1 MSRSPITLMPDVRP
15 NTGPRA
21 LPSSGES
28 TMLVDAEEAPRLS
41 AYKDILLDHKWLIAG
56 IVVVALL
63 IGLAYVTFATPVYR
77 ANLLVQV
84 EDSAPDSKSFLNE
97 TTGMF
102 EVKTPVTG
110 ELQVLGSRMVLNA
123 AAEQAGLLTSAQPRY
138 LPLVGSWLARRAVGL
153 SDPVLGG
160 YVMGTE
166 RIDVAR
172 FNVPVSLEDT
182 APFVVTTLGGGRYTV
197 RHDLLEAP
205 LEGVVGQPL
214 RKTLPDGVLDIELS
228 QLTGKPGA
236 EFNVSA
242 ASLERAV
249 DGLQGRLQL
258 AEQGRQSNVIG
269 VTLEDTDRT
278 RLARVLNAIADQ
290 YLRQNMER
298 KSAEAEKT
306 IAFLDKQLPAFEQQL
321 RASEDAFARFRNQ
334 NGTVAFDEEA
344 KVFLNRTSTLQSS
357 LLELQQKRRDAEPN
371 FTDQSP
377 RVMTL
382 DKQIAAVQSEL
393 GGLNSRIAGM
403 PNVQRDALRLERDVR
418 VNSAL
423 FQSMQN
429 NALQMRLLK
438 EGKTGNVRLVDKAA
452 VSKVPVKP
460 QKMIVLALA
469 LVLGLMVG
477 PALAIWRSH
486 SRPGV
491 HNPDEIEAHTGLD
504 VYAVV
509 PHSPEQLLIDRGIG
523 RKKPTGTLL
532 ADVSPHSHPIEALRE
547 LRVGLKIAMA
557 EASNNRILITGATPG
572 IGKSFIARNF
582 AMLLAQSG
590 KRVLLINAD
599 LRKRDL
605 SGAFTFQ
612 HEGGLSELLTGK
624 LSAQQAIHTQVRP
637 NLDMLTTGKLPRLP
651 ADMLE
656 SEAFTF
662 ALDELSSRYDSVV
675 IDSAP
680 VLVAADAAAVAPTC
694 GLVLLV
700 ARAGKSQ
707 LGELNESV
715 RRLAKAGVTIDG
727 VLFNGMDFSRRY
739 NGNQG
744 YRHGGYRYSEYQ
756 YTAEAA

>member
-1 MSRSPITLMPDVRP
+1 MSRSPITLTPDVRARTLT
-15 NTGPRA
+15 N
-21 LPSSGES
+21 SGES

-41 AYKDILLDHKWLIAG
+41 AYKDILLDHKWLIAC
-56 IVVVALL
+56 IVALTLL
-63 IGLAYVTFATPVYR
+63 IGLAYVTLATPVYR

-102 EVKTPVTG
+102 EVKTPVSG
-110 ELQVLGSRMVLNA
+110 EIQVLGSRMVLNA
-123 AAEQAGLLTSAQPRY
+123 AAEQAGLQTSAQPRY
-138 LPLVGSWLARRAVGL
+138 LPLVGPWLARRAVGF
-153 SDPVLGG
+153 SDPLLGG
-160 YVMGTE
+160 YVSGTE
-166 RIDVAR
+166 RIDVTR
-172 FNVPVSLEDT
+172 FNVPPSLEDT
-182 APFVVTTLGGGRYTV
+182 GPFIITTLGGGRYRV
-197 RHDLLEAP
+197 SHELLDVP

-214 RKTLPDGVLDIELS
+214 RQTLSDGVVDIQLS
-228 QLTGKPGA
+228 QLSGKPGA
-236 EFNVSA
+236 QFNVYA
-242 ASLERAV
+242 ASLDRAV
-249 DGLQGRLQL
+249 DALQGRLQMV
-258 AEQGRQSNVIG
+258 EQGRQSNVIG
-269 VTLEDTDRT
+269 VTLEDSNRV
-278 RLARVLNAIADQ
+278 RLAAVLNAIAEQ

-306 IAFLDKQLPAFEQQL
+306 ITFLNTQLPIFERQL
-321 RASEDAFARFRNQ
+321 RASEDAYAHFRNE

-344 KVFLNRTSTLQSS
+344 KVWLAKTATLQTS
-357 LLELQQKRRDAEPN
+357 LLDLQQKRRETEPY
-371 FTDQSP
+371 FTDQSS
-377 RVMTL
+377 RVLTL
-382 DKQIAAVQSEL
+382 DKQIGAVQGEL
-393 GGLNSRIAGM
+393 GALNSRIAGM

-418 VNSAL
+418 VNGAL
-423 FQSMQN
+423 YQSMQSN
-429 NALQMRLLK
+429 VLQMRLLK

-460 QKMIVLALA
+460 QKLIVLALA
-469 LVLGLMVG
+469 LVLGLMAG
-477 PALAIWRSH
+477 PALAIWRSR

-491 HNPDEIEAHTGLD
+491 HNPEEIEVHTGLD

-509 PHSPEQLLIDRGIG
+509 PHSPEQLLIDRGTG
-523 RKKPTGTLL
+523 RKKSSGTLL

-557 EASNNRILITGATPG
+557 EASNNRILVTGATPG

-605 SGAFTFQ
+605 SGTFSLP

-624 LSAQQAIHTQVRP
+624 LSAQQAIHVQVRP
-637 NLDMLTTGKLPRLP
+637 NLDVLTTGKLPRLP

-656 SEAFTF
+656 SAAFTV

-680 VLVAADAAAVAPTC
+680 VLVAADAAAVAPAC

-715 RRLAKAGVTIDG
+715 RRLAKAGVKIDG

-739 NGNQG
+739 NGNQA
-744 YRHGGYRYSEYQ
+744 YRHGGYKYSEYE
-756 YTAEAA
+756 YAAKAA

>member
-1 MSRSPITLMPDVRP
+1 MSRSLTTLTPDVRA
-15 NTGPRA
+15 RA
-21 LPSSGES
+21 LTTHGEG
-28 TMLVDAEEAPRLS
+28 TMLVDAEDAPRLS
-41 AYKDILLDHKWLIAG
+41 AYKDILIDHKWLIVC
-56 IVVVALL
+56 IVVLSLL
-63 IGLAYVTFATPVYR
+63 IGFAYATLATPVYR

-123 AAEQAGLLTSAQPRY
+123 AAEQAGLLTNAQPRY

-153 SDPVLGG
+153 SDPLLGG
-160 YVMGTE
+160 YVSGTE
-166 RIDVAR
+166 SIDVTR
-172 FNVPVSLEDT
+172 FTVPPSLEDT
-182 APFVVTTLGGGRYTV
+182 GPFIVTTLGGGRYRV
-197 RHDLLEAP
+197 SHELLDTP
-205 LEGVVGQPL
+205 IEGVVGQPL
-214 RKTLPDGVLDIELS
+214 RKTLSDGVLDIQLGQLS
-228 QLTGKPGA
+228 AKPGA
-236 EFNVSA
+236 EFNVYA
-242 ASLERAV
+242 ASLDRAV
-249 DGLQGRLQL
+249 DALQGRLQMV
-258 AEQGRQSNVIG
+258 EQGRQSNVIG
-269 VTLEDTDRT
+269 VTLEDSNRV
-278 RLARVLNAIADQ
+278 RLAAVLNAIAEQ

-306 IAFLDKQLPAFEQQL
+306 ITFLNTQLPIFERQL
-321 RASEDAFARFRNQ
+321 RASEDAYARFRNE

-344 KVFLNRTSTLQSS
+344 KVWLAKTATLQTS
-357 LLELQQKRRDAEPN
+357 LLDLQQKRRETEPY
-371 FTDQSP
+371 FTDQSA
-377 RVMTL
+377 RVQTL
-382 DKQIAAVQSEL
+382 DRQIGAVKGEL
-393 GGLNSRIAGM
+393 GALNSRISGM

-418 VNSAL
+418 VNGAL
-423 FQSMQN
+423 YQSMQSN
-429 NALQMRLLK
+429 VLQMRLLK

-452 VSKVPVKP
+452 VAKVPVKP
-460 QKMIVLALA
+460 QKLIVLALA
-469 LVLGLMVG
+469 LVLGLMLG
-477 PALAIWRSH
+477 PALAIWRSR
-486 SRPGV
+486 SLPGV
-491 HNPDEIEAHTGLD
+491 HNPDEIEIHTGLN

-509 PHSPEQLLIDRGIG
+509 PHSPEQRLLDRGG
-523 RKKPTGTLL
+523 YKKRRRSKLL
-532 ADVSPHSHPIEALRE
+532 ADVSPHSHPIEALRG

-572 IGKSFIARNF
+572 IGKSFIAGNF

-605 SGAFTFQ
+605 NSIFSLQ

-624 LSAQQAIHTQVRP
+624 LNTQQAIHAQVRP
-637 NLDMLTTGKLPRLP
+637 NLDVLTTGKLPRLP

-656 SEAFTF
+656 SEAFTR
-662 ALDELSSRYDSVV
+662 ALDELSPRYDCVV

-680 VLVAADAAAVAPTC
+680 VLVAADAAAVAPAC

-700 ARAGKSQ
+700 VRAGKSQ

-756 YTAEAA
+756 YVAEAA

>member
-1 MSRSPITLMPDVRP
+1 
-15 NTGPRA
+15 
-21 LPSSGES
+21 
-28 TMLVDAEEAPRLS
+28 MLVDAEEAPRLS
-41 AYKDILLDHKWLIAG
+41 AYKDILLDHKWLIAC
-56 IVVVALL
+56 IVALTLL
-63 IGLAYVTFATPVYR
+63 IGLAYVTLATPVYR

-102 EVKTPVTG
+102 EVKTPVSG
-110 ELQVLGSRMVLNA
+110 EIQVLGSRMVLNA
-123 AAEQAGLLTSAQPRY
+123 AAEQAGLQTSAQPRY
-138 LPLVGSWLARRAVGL
+138 LPLVGPWLARRAVGF
-153 SDPVLGG
+153 SDPLLGG
-160 YVMGTE
+160 YVSGTE
-166 RIDVAR
+166 RIDVTR
-172 FNVPVSLEDT
+172 FNVPPSLEDT
-182 APFVVTTLGGGRYTV
+182 GPFIITTLGGGRYRV
-197 RHDLLEAP
+197 SHELLDVP

-214 RKTLPDGVLDIELS
+214 RQTLSDGVVDIQLGQLS
-228 QLTGKPGA
+228 GKPGA
-236 EFNVSA
+236 QFNVYA
-242 ASLERAV
+242 ASLDRAV
-249 DGLQGRLQL
+249 DALQGRLQMV
-258 AEQGRQSNVIG
+258 EQGRQSNVIG
-269 VTLEDTDRT
+269 VTLEDSNRV
-278 RLARVLNAIADQ
+278 RLAAVLNAIAEQ

-306 IAFLDKQLPAFEQQL
+306 IMFLNTQLPIFERQL
-321 RASEDAFARFRNQ
+321 RASEDAYAHFRNE

-344 KVFLNRTSTLQSS
+344 KVWLAKTATLQTS
-357 LLELQQKRRDAEPN
+357 LLDLQQKRRETEPY
-371 FTDQSP
+371 FTDQSS
-377 RVMTL
+377 RVLTL
-382 DKQIAAVQSEL
+382 DKQIGAVQGEL
-393 GGLNSRIAGM
+393 GALNSRIAGM

-418 VNSAL
+418 VNGAL
-423 FQSMQN
+423 YQSMQSN
-429 NALQMRLLK
+429 VLQMRLLK

-460 QKMIVLALA
+460 QKLIVLALA
-469 LVLGLMVG
+469 LVLGLMAG
-477 PALAIWRSH
+477 PALAIWRSR

-491 HNPDEIEAHTGLD
+491 HNPEEIEVHTGLD

-509 PHSPEQLLIDRGIG
+509 PHSPEQLLIDRGTG
-523 RKKPTGTLL
+523 RKKSSGTLL

-557 EASNNRILITGATPG
+557 EASNNRILVTGATPG

-605 SGAFTFQ
+605 SGTFSLP
-612 HEGGLSELLTGK
+612 HEGGLSELLTSK
-624 LSAQQAIHTQVRP
+624 LNAQQAIHVQVRP
-637 NLDMLTTGKLPRLP
+637 NLDVLTTGKLPRLP

-656 SEAFTF
+656 SAAFTV

-680 VLVAADAAAVAPTC
+680 VLVAADAAAVAPAC

-715 RRLAKAGVTIDG
+715 RRLAKAGVKIDG

-744 YRHGGYRYSEYQ
+744 YRHGGYKYSEYE
-756 YTAEAA
+756 YAAKAA

>member
-1 MSRSPITLMPDVRP
+1 
-15 NTGPRA
+15 
-21 LPSSGES
+21 
-28 TMLVDAEEAPRLS
+28 MLVDAEEAPRLS
-41 AYKDILLDHKWLIAG
+41 AYKDILLDHKWLIAC
-56 IVVVALL
+56 IVALTLL
-63 IGLAYVTFATPVYR
+63 IGLAYVTLATPVYR

-102 EVKTPVTG
+102 EVKTPVSG
-110 ELQVLGSRMVLNA
+110 EIQVLGSRMVLNA
-123 AAEQAGLLTSAQPRY
+123 AAEQAGLQTSAQPRY
-138 LPLVGSWLARRAVGL
+138 LPLVGPWLARRAVGF
-153 SDPVLGG
+153 SDPLLGG
-160 YVMGTE
+160 YVSGTE
-166 RIDVAR
+166 RIDVTR
-172 FNVPVSLEDT
+172 FNVPPSLEDT
-182 APFVVTTLGGGRYTV
+182 GPFIITTLGGGRYRV
-197 RHDLLEAP
+197 SHELLDVP

-214 RKTLPDGVLDIELS
+214 QQTLSEGVVDIQLS
-228 QLTGKPGA
+228 QLSGKPGA
-236 EFNVSA
+236 QFNVYA
-242 ASLERAV
+242 ASLDRAV
-249 DGLQGRLQL
+249 DALQGRLQMV
-258 AEQGRQSNVIG
+258 EQGRQSNVIG
-269 VTLEDTDRT
+269 VTLEDSNRV
-278 RLARVLNAIADQ
+278 RLAAVLNAIAEQ

-306 IAFLDKQLPAFEQQL
+306 ITFLNTQLPIFERQL
-321 RASEDAFARFRNQ
+321 RASEDAYAHFRNE

-344 KVFLNRTSTLQSS
+344 KVWLAKTATLQTS
-357 LLELQQKRRDAEPN
+357 LLDLQQKRRETEPY
-371 FTDQSP
+371 FTDQSS
-377 RVMTL
+377 RVLTL
-382 DKQIAAVQSEL
+382 DKQIGAVQGEL
-393 GGLNSRIAGM
+393 GALNSRIAGM

-418 VNSAL
+418 VNGAL
-423 FQSMQN
+423 YQSMQSN
-429 NALQMRLLK
+429 VLQMRLLK

-460 QKMIVLALA
+460 QKLIVLALA
-469 LVLGLMVG
+469 LVLGLMAG
-477 PALAIWRSH
+477 PALAIWRSR

-491 HNPDEIEAHTGLD
+491 HNPEEIEVHTGLD

-509 PHSPEQLLIDRGIG
+509 PHSPEQLLIDRGTG
-523 RKKPTGTLL
+523 RKKSSGTLL

-557 EASNNRILITGATPG
+557 EASNNRILVTGATPG

-605 SGAFTFQ
+605 SGTFSLQ

-624 LSAQQAIHTQVRP
+624 LSAQQAIHVQVHP
-637 NLDMLTTGKLPRLP
+637 NLDVLTTGKLPRLP

-656 SEAFTF
+656 SAAFTV

-680 VLVAADAAAVAPTC
+680 VLVAADAAAVAPAC

-715 RRLAKAGVTIDG
+715 RRLAKAGVKIDG

-744 YRHGGYRYSEYQ
+744 YRHGGYKYSEYE
-756 YTAEAA
+756 YAAKAA